1 MAKQLSAQN
10 LIEPASLDEKYVY
23 ASARNTLEHA
33 HFHAERAINSTIV
46 EACEENKALLSGV
59 PNSRHTV
66 S

>member
-10 LIEPASLDEKYVY
+10 LIAPASLDEKFVY

-33 HFHAERAINSTIV
+33 RSHAERVINSTAV
-46 EACEENKALLSGV
+46 EACEENKALLSGQ
-59 PNSRHTV
+59 PNSRYTV

>member
-10 LIEPASLDEKYVY
+10 LIAPASLDEKFVY

-33 HFHAERAINSTIV
+33 RSHAERTINSTAV
-46 EACEENKALLSGV
+46 EACEENKALLSGQ
-59 PNSRHTV
+59 PNSRYTV

>member
-10 LIEPASLDEKYVY
+10 LIAPASLDEKFVY

-33 HFHAERAINSTIV
+33 RSHTERAINSTAV
-46 EACEENKALLSGV
+46 EACEENKALLSGQ
-59 PNSRHTV
+59 PNSRYTV